1 MNRELVQSRMA
12 RLGAAGGESGPEA
25 SAGPRSSAN
34 GAAGIGQRGDHDL
47 NPDLKPGGE
56 LIDAAVLIP
65 IVDRADGMTV
75 LLTQRT
81 EHLNDH
87 AGQVSFPG
95 GRVEAGDADPVATA
109 LRETE
114 EEIGLAASHVE
125 VIGRLDDYLT
135 RTGFLVTPVVGL
147 VAPPFTLELDS
158 FEVAEAFEV
167 PLAFVLDAANHERHS
182 RVWNGAERY
191 FYVLPFE
198 DRYIWGATAGILVN
212 LFEVLRD

>member
-1 MNRELVQSRMA
+1 MNRDLVQSRMA
-12 RLGAAGGESGPEA
+12 RLGTARGDLGANAAANIGE
-25 SAGPRSSAN
+25 
-34 GAAGIGQRGDHDL
+34 RGDHDL
-47 NPDLKPGGE
+47 NPDLKPTGE

-65 IVDRADGMTV
+65 IVDRPGGMTV

-81 EHLNDH
+81 EHLDDH

-95 GRVEAGDADPVATA
+95 GRVEAEDAGPVATA

-125 VIGRLDDYLT
+125 IVGQLDDYVI

-147 VAPPFTLELDS
+147 VAPPFTLELDE
-158 FEVAEAFEV
+158 FEVAEVFEL
-167 PLAFVLDAANHERHS
+167 PLAFVLDPANHQRRS
-182 RVWNGAERY
+182 RVWNGAERF

-198 DRYIWGATAGILVN
+198 DRYVWGATAGMLVN
-212 LFEVLRD
+212 LYEVLRD

>member
-1 MNRELVQSRMA
+1 VNRELVQSRLA
-12 RLGAAGGESGPEA
+12 RLGAAADVGGSG
-25 SAGPRSSAN
+25 
-34 GAAGIGQRGDHDL
+34 GIGPHAAAEIGERGDHDL
-47 NPDLKPGGE
+47 NPDLKPMGE

-65 IVDRADGMTV
+65 IVDRPGGMTV

-95 GRVEAGDADPVATA
+95 GRVEARDAGPVATA

-114 EEIGLAASHVE
+114 EEIGLAPSHVE
-125 VIGRLDDYLT
+125 IVGQLDDYVI

-158 FEVAEAFEV
+158 FEVAEVFEV
-167 PLAFVLDAANHERHS
+167 PLAFVLDPANHERRS
-182 RVWNGAERY
+182 RVWNGAERF

-198 DRYIWGATAGILVN
+198 DRYVWGATAGMLVN
-212 LFEVLRD
+212 LYEALRD

>member
-12 RLGAAGGESGPEA
+12 RLGAAGGDLGT
-25 SAGPRSSAN
+25 N
-34 GAAGIGQRGDHDL
+34 AAADIGERGDHDL
-47 NPDLKPGGE
+47 NPDLKPEGE

-182 RVWNGAERY
+182 RVWNGAERF

-198 DRYIWGATAGILVN
+198 DRYIWGATAGMLVN

>member
-1 MNRELVQSRMA
+1 MNRELLQSRMA
-12 RLGAAGGESGPEA
+12 RLGGAGGDHGPT
-25 SAGPRSSAN
+25 AG
-34 GAAGIGQRGDHDL
+34 AGIGERGDHEL
-47 NPDLKPGGE
+47 NPDLKPEGE

-114 EEIGLAASHVE
+114 EEIGLAARHVE
-125 VIGRLDDYLT
+125 IVGQLEDYVV

-158 FEVAEAFEV
+158 FEVAEVFEV
-167 PLAFVLDAANHERHS
+167 PLAFVLDPANHERRS
-182 RVWNGAERY
+182 RVWNGAERF

-198 DRYIWGATAGILVN
+198 DRYVWGATAGMLIN
-212 LFEVLRD
+212 LYEALRD